1 MNDEGPAVAE
11 PSAVVEFATMV
22 VVVVVI
28 VDGAVVAVAVTAA
41 GRAVDADTR
50 LGIRLGDDEDELF
63 FGEGGNG

>member
-1 MNDEGPAVAE
+1 LNDEGPAVAE

-22 VVVVVI
+22 VVVV

-50 LGIRLGDDEDELF
+50 LGIRLGDGEDKLF
-63 FGEGGNG
+63 LGEGGDG

>member
-1 MNDEGPAVAE
+1 MNDEGPAIAE

-22 VVVVVI
+22 VVVVV

>member
-22 VVVVVI
+22 VVVV